1 MRKMQEYVVRGK
13 EVFVG
18 LEDSKR
24 SWKLCIRSEGVIV
37 QEISMSAE
45 YENLK
50 VYLGRCFPECRIKV
64 MYEAGFSG
72 FWLHDRLQASGID
85 CVVTPPHTVTEEKA
99 NKVKTDKR
107 DARRLALN
115 LEKGDY
121 KSCSVPDREHRED
134 RQISRTISQ
143 LQRDI
148 TSNRNRIRKFLD
160 FHGLNEG
167 FPAGKFTKGDYQRAR
182 NLSLSHP
189 LRVSLQALFDVVD
202 KLEEIKRKLLLELKA
217 ISQKELYSKSVEI
230 KSSVIGIGWLT
241 ATRLTLEWG
250 DMSRFGS
257 GKKLSSYVGLTSCES
272 SSGERVRRGRITG
285 QGSGMVRAWLIQ
297 SAWRAISKG
306 PVLLAKFQAVWK
318 NSGSKKKAIVAVA
331 RKLVVRLHSLERTGE
346 LYQIGTL
353 Q

>member
-1 MRKMQEYVVRGK
+1 MRKMRDYVVRGK

-24 SWKLCIRSEGVIV
+24 SWKLCVRCEGMIV
-37 QEISMSAE
+37 QEISMPAE
-45 YENLK
+45 YGNLES
-50 VYLGRCFPECRIKV
+50 YFGRCYPECRIRV

-72 FWLHDRLQASGID
+72 FWLHDLLQASGVD

-99 NKVKTDKR
+99 NKIKTDKV

-134 RQISRTISQ
+134 RQVSRTISQ

-148 TSNRNRIRKFLD
+148 TANRNRIRKFLD

-167 FPAGKFTKGDYQRAR
+167 FPSGRFTKGDYQRVR

-189 LRVSLQALFDVVD
+189 LQVSLQALFDVVD
-202 KLEEIKRKLLLELKA
+202 KLEELKGKLLLELKA
-217 ISQKELYSKSVEI
+217 ISEKDRYSRSIEI
-230 KSSVIGIGWLT
+230 KSSVTGIGWLT
-241 ATRLTLEWG
+241 AIRLTLEWG

-257 GKKLSSYVGLTSCES
+257 GKKLSSYVGLTSRES
-272 SSGERVRRGRITG
+272 SSGDRVHRGRITG

-297 SAWRAISKG
+297 SAWRAITKD
-306 PVLLAKFQAVWK
+306 PVLLEKFQAVRR

-346 LYQIGTL
+346 LYQIGTVR
-353 Q
+353 